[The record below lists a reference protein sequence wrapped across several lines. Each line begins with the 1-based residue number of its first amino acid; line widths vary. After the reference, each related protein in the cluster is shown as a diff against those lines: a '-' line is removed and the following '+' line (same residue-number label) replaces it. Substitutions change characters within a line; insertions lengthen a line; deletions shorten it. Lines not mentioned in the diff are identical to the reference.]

1 MTRTGSVTRAR
12 NAGCY
17 PGRCAFGATA
27 YAWRLGRCSVLGGL
41 AILPML
47 QANMRAQAAL
57 AGVEATKALGSSA
70 LPDAPAVPAQA
81 ASPAQPSPAPRRAV
95 SGTMSG
101 TVLDSN
107 GGVVAGAT
115 LTLASAASVQER
127 TAVSDA
133 TGYFSFPSVDPGTY
147 DLSIRAAG
155 FAPWTETGIPMQ
167 LGVDLDLPEIMLKVA
182 SATADVVVTF
192 SPHELAAEQVRI
204 EEKQRVLGVF
214 PNFYT
219 SYVWKAEP
227 LTTKQKFQLAW
238 RSSIDW
244 EAFAASAAIAGV
256 QQADDS
262 FEGYGQGVEGYA
274 KRFGASYTDG
284 FAGTMIGGAVLPTLF
299 RQDPRYFYKGVGT
312 IRQRALYAIAT
323 TVICRGDNGR
333 WQPNYSNLG
342 GNLAA
347 GALSNLYYPKGER
360 SGIST
365 TIENALIGTAAGAAG
380 ALIQEFLLKKI
391 TPGAAHDRP

>member
-1 MTRTGSVTRAR
+1 MS
-12 NAGCY
+12 
-17 PGRCAFGATA
+17 
-27 YAWRLGRCSVLGGL
+27 
-41 AILPML
+41 

-133 TGYFSFPSVDPGTY
+133 TGYFSFPSVDPGRY

-284 FAGTMIGGAVLPTLF
+284 FVGTMIGGAILPALL

-312 IRQRALYAIAT
+312 VRQRALYAIAT

-360 SGIST
+360 SGVDT
-365 TIENALIGTAAGAAG
+365 TVENALIGTAAGAAG

-391 TPGAAHDRP
+391 TPGAAAHDKP